1 MEFSYLAAGI
11 ALIVAV
17 WGLAYLAA
25 PLWAWTLTGALSLG
39 VMQAHT
45 FFTVPLQVSLWGIL
59 AVWIVLFHLSFFRQR
74 FLSTFIFRVF
84 KNKMP
89 KMSSTEREAIE
100 AGDIWWESEL
110 LRGRPNWDRLL
121 AMPQPTLTQ
130 EELHF
135 LNNTVEAL
143 CALFDEWTVSHMTR
157 DLPKPV

>member
-59 AVWIVLFHLSFFRQR
+59 AVWKSLLFCHDFSKHIFFC
-74 FLSTFIFRVF
+74 
-84 KNKMP
+84 
-89 KMSSTEREAIE
+89 E
-100 AGDIWWESEL
+100 
-110 LRGRPNWDRLL
+110 
-121 AMPQPTLTQ
+121 
-130 EELHF
+130 
-135 LNNTVEAL
+135 
-143 CALFDEWTVSHMTR
+143 
-157 DLPKPV
+157 